1 MEKKIDPIVLA
12 RTVLECPLTT
22 DIDDDDV
29 KAWCMSQP
37 DCSECKERVIRML
50 LKRLEDDIRL
60 PTDADG
66 VEWHIGDVVAPNEYL
81 DMASVVTAMRL
92 IVSSN
97 GMHWFVEFQAG
108 DDARAYACDAGK
120 VRHGTT
126 VTTRFDDYYR
136 TRSILEGR
144 IVDAIDADE
153 ARSLRKEIDRL
164 TSGLLEELGYHGV

>member
-1 MEKKIDPIVLA
+1 MEKKTDPIALA
-12 RTVLECPLTT
+12 RKVLECSLTA
-22 DIDDDDV
+22 DIDDDDMDV
-29 KAWCMSQP
+29 WCRSRT
-37 DCSECKERVIRML
+37 DCNECKECVIRML
-50 LKRLEDDIRL
+50 LKRLEDDIRP

-66 VEWHIGDVVAPNEYL
+66 VEWHIGDAVAPNEYL
-81 DMASVVTAMRL
+81 DKTSVVTAMRL
-92 IVSSN
+92 VVNSS
-97 GMHWFVEFQAG
+97 GPHWFVEFHAG
-108 DDARAYACDAGK
+108 DDTEACACDAGR

-126 VTTRFDDYYR
+126 VTARFDDYYR

>member
-1 MEKKIDPIVLA
+1 VEKKIDPIVLA
-12 RTVLECPLTT
+12 RTVLECSLTT

-50 LKRLEDDIRL
+50 LKRIESNFRP

-66 VEWHIGDVVAPNEYL
+66 VEWHIGDIVAPNECL
-81 DMASVVTAMRL
+81 DRTSVVTAMRM
-92 IVSSN
+92 IVNSS
-97 GMHWFVEFQAG
+97 GLHWLVEFHAE
-108 DDARAYACDAGK
+108 DDTGRACDAGR
-120 VRHGTT
+120 VRHGMT

-153 ARSLRKEIDRL
+153 TRSLRKEIDRL

>member
-50 LKRLEDDIRL
+50 LKRLEDDIRP

-81 DMASVVTAMRL
+81 GTTST
-92 IVSSN
+92 IVMMWLNVHSN
-97 GMHWFVEFQAG
+97 GACWYVEFRAG
-108 DDARAYACDAGK
+108 DDARGYSCEADK